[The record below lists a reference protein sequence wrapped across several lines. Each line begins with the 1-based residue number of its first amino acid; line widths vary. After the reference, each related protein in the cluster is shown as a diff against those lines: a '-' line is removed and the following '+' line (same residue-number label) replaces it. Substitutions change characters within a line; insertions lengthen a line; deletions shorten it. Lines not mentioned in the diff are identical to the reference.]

1 MKNVLKYKGF
11 TGSVH
16 FSANDRAFFGK
27 VEGVDDL
34 ITFEGSSVNELKEAF
49 QYVVDEHIEHR
60 YEHMLND
67 PHVIWFIVLP

>member
-27 VEGVDDL
+27 VEGVNAL
-34 ITFEGSSVNELKEAF
+34 ITFEGSTVDELKEGF
-49 QYVVDEHIEHR
+49 QYVVDRHIESR
-60 YEHMLND
+60 SERNLQVER
-67 PHVIWFIVLP
+67 P